1 VNLSRGEAFRPALL
15 NAKNIEQYCGKR
27 ISVASV
33 SEYRFFMKILRS
45 GSIVRGLFAG
55 VILCVSFQAD
65 AAPSAPLTANQTILA
80 SHKALYTVTLTNT
93 RPGSDYLDVS
103 GKMILEFTDACDAW
117 TTSQKSLLRT
127 VTGEGTEALSH
138 SDFAA
143 WESKAGDD
151 YKFTVHQTQDGDTSE
166 FFGRARRDG
175 PGDAGTARYT
185 KPEKATYKLPPHFL
199 FQTAQQVKLIDYARK
214 GGHFLNGDMF
224 DGSEGG
230 GSAHFNAVV
239 LKTPGTDPAAP
250 GLKNPLLDSPRHRV
264 RVAFYPPDG
273 TDSKSDGKTAANSNE
288 EPEYEMTMTVHDNG
302 VVSDYDYD
310 YQDFSVHGQL
320 QAIQALPRPHC

>member
-1 VNLSRGEAFRPALL
+1 
-15 NAKNIEQYCGKR
+15 
-27 ISVASV
+27 
-33 SEYRFFMKILRS
+33 MKISRS
-45 GSIVRGLFAG
+45 GSIARGLLAG
-55 VILCVSFQAD
+55 VILCVSFHAD
-65 AAPSAPLTANQTILA
+65 AAPPAPLPASQTVLA

-117 TTSQKSLLRT
+117 TTNQKSLLRT

-138 SDFAA
+138 SDFSA
-143 WESKAGDD
+143 WEKKDGAD

-166 FFGRARRDG
+166 FFGRALRDG

-185 KPEKATYKLPPHFL
+185 KPEKASYKLPPHFL

-214 GGHFLNGDMF
+214 GGHFLSGDMF

-250 GLKNPLLDSPRHRV
+250 ELKNPLLDSPRHRV

-273 TDSKSDGKTAANSNE
+273 SDDQSDGKTAADSNE
-288 EPEYEMTMTVHDNG
+288 QPEYEMTMTVHDNG

>member
-1 VNLSRGEAFRPALL
+1 MKTSSFGRVARTLFIGTIFGAAF
-15 NAKNIEQYCGKR
+15 QT
-27 ISVASV
+27 
-33 SEYRFFMKILRS
+33 
-45 GSIVRGLFAG
+45 
-55 VILCVSFQAD
+55 QA
-65 AAPSAPLTANQTILA
+65 AAPSAAALTANAPVLA
-80 SHKALYTVTLTNT
+80 SHKALYSVTLTNT

-103 GKMILEFTDACDAW
+103 GKMFLEFTDACDAW
-117 TTSQKSLLRT
+117 TTNQKSLLRT

-143 WESKAGDD
+143 WENKAGDD

-166 FFGRARRDG
+166 FRGRARRNG
-175 PGDAGTARYT
+175 PGDAGTAEYT
-185 KPEKATYKLPPHFL
+185 KPDHEFYKLPPHFL
-199 FQTAQQVKLIDYARK
+199 FQTAQQVKLIEYARK
-214 GGHFLNGDMF
+214 GGHFLSGDMF

-239 LKTPGTDPAAP
+239 LKPLTGPDATAA
-250 GLKNPLLDSPRHRV
+250 LNSPLLEGPRYRV
-264 RVAFYPPDG
+264 RVAFYPPAGSD
-273 TDSKSDGKTAANSNE
+273 DKSDGKTASDTGD

-320 QAIQALPRPHC
+320 QAIQALTKPHC

>member
-1 VNLSRGEAFRPALL
+1 
-15 NAKNIEQYCGKR
+15 
-27 ISVASV
+27 VASV
-33 SEYRFFMKILRS
+33 SEHCFFMKITS
-45 GSIVRGLFAG
+45 FGAIARGLLAG
-55 VILCVSFQAD
+55 VILSVPLQANA
-65 AAPSAPLTANQTILA
+65 AAPPAPLTASQTVLA

-93 RPGSDYLDVS
+93 RPGSDYIDVS

-143 WESKAGDD
+143 WEKKDGTD

-175 PGDAGTARYT
+175 PGDAGSAHYT
-185 KPEKATYKLPPHFL
+185 KPEKASYTLPPHFL
-199 FQTAQQVKLIDYARK
+199 FQTAQQVKLIEYARK
-214 GGHFLNGDMF
+214 GGHFLSGDMF

-230 GSAHFNAVV
+230 GAAHFNAVV
-239 LKTPGTDPAAP
+239 LKTPAIDPAAP
-250 GLKNPLLDSPRHRV
+250 GLNNPLLDSPRHRL
-264 RVAFYPPDG
+264 RVAFYPPAG
-273 TDSKSDGKTAANSNE
+273 TDDKDDGQTAADSNE

-310 YQDFSVHGQL
+310 YEDFSVHGQL

>member
-1 VNLSRGEAFRPALL
+1 
-15 NAKNIEQYCGKR
+15 
-27 ISVASV
+27 
-33 SEYRFFMKILRS
+33 MKIS
-45 GSIVRGLFAG
+45 SYGSIARGLLVG
-55 VILCVSFQAD
+55 VIACVPFQSNA
-65 AAPSAPLTANQTILA
+65 AAPPAPLTANQTVLA

-127 VTGEGTEALSH
+127 VTGEGTEDRCRTA
-138 SDFAA
+138 
-143 WESKAGDD
+143 
-151 YKFTVHQTQDGDTSE
+151 TSPR
-166 FFGRARRDG
+166 GRARTALTINSRSARPRTATPANIAAM
-175 PGDAGTARYT
+175 PGAVRRATGGTADYT
-185 KPEKATYKLPPHFL
+185 KPETAHYKLPPHFM
-199 FQTAQQVKLIDYARK
+199 FQTAQQVKLIEYARK
-214 GGHFLNGDMF
+214 GGHFLSGDMF

-230 GSAHFNAVV
+230 GAAHFNAVI
-239 LKTPGTDPAAP
+239 LKTPGTDPVAP
-250 GLKNPLLDSPRHRV
+250 GVKNPLLDSPRHRV
-264 RVAFYPPDG
+264 RVAFYPPAGADDPADG
-273 TDSKSDGKTAANSNE
+273 QAAADSNE

>member
-1 VNLSRGEAFRPALL
+1 
-15 NAKNIEQYCGKR
+15 
-27 ISVASV
+27 VASV
-33 SEYRFFMKILRS
+33 SEHRFFMKISIS
-45 GSIVRGLFAG
+45 GSIARGLFVG

-65 AAPSAPLTANQTILA
+65 AAPPLTANQTVLA

-151 YKFTVHQTQDGDTSE
+151 YKFSVHQTQDGDTSE
-166 FFGRARRDG
+166 YRGRARRNG
-175 PGDAGTARYT
+175 PGDAGTAEYT

-214 GGHFLNGDMF
+214 GGHFLSGDMF

-273 TDSKSDGKTAANSNE
+273 TDDKSDGKTASDSNE

>member
-1 VNLSRGEAFRPALL
+1 MD
-15 NAKNIEQYCGKR
+15 QYCGER
-27 ISVASV
+27 VTVAPV
-33 SEYRFFMKILRS
+33 SENRRFMKISRVSSIAS
-45 GSIVRGLFAG
+45 GFLAG
-55 VILCVSFQAD
+55 AVLCMPLHTS
-65 AAPSAPLTANQTILA
+65 AAPSAAPGTLVLA
-80 SHKALYTVTLTNT
+80 SHKALYTVTLTGT
-93 RPGSDYLDVS
+93 HPGSDYLDVS

-143 WESKAGDD
+143 WEAKDGSD
-151 YKFTVHQTQDGDTSE
+151 YKFSSRQTQDGDTSE
-166 FFGRARRDG
+166 FRGRAKRNG
-175 PGDAGTARYT
+175 PGDAGTADYT

-199 FQTAQQVKLIDYARK
+199 FQTAQQVRLIDYARK
-214 GGHFLNGDMF
+214 GGHFLSGDMF

-230 GSAHFNAVV
+230 GASHFNAVV
-239 LKTPGTDPAAP
+239 LKTPPKDSAAS
-250 GLKNPLLDSPRHRV
+250 LKNPLLDSPIHRV
-264 RVAFYPPDG
+264 RIAFYPPAG
-273 TDSKSDGKTAANSNE
+273 TQDSSDRQTAGDSNE

-320 QAIQALPRPHC
+320 QAIQVLPRPHC

>member
-1 VNLSRGEAFRPALL
+1 M
-15 NAKNIEQYCGKR
+15 
-27 ISVASV
+27 ASV
-33 SEYRFFMKILRS
+33 SEHRFFMKISRFA
-45 GSIVRGLFAG
+45 SIVRGLFAC
-55 VILCVSFQAD
+55 VVLCAPFPTKA
-65 AAPSAPLTANQTILA
+65 AAPPTASSIVLA
-80 SHKALYTVTLTNT
+80 SHKALYTVTLTGT
-93 RPGSDYLDVS
+93 HPGSDYLDVS

-151 YKFTVHQTQDGDTSE
+151 YKFSVHQTQDGDTSE
-166 FFGRARRDG
+166 FRGRARRNG
-175 PGDAGTARYT
+175 LGDTGSAEYT
-185 KPEKATYKLPPHFL
+185 KPDHEIYKLPPHFL
-199 FQTAQQVKLIDYARK
+199 FQTAQQVRLIEYAKK
-214 GGHFLNGDMF
+214 GGHFLSGDMF

-239 LKTPGTDPAAP
+239 LKTPATDPAAS
-250 GLKNPLLDSPRHRV
+250 LNNPLLDSPRHRV
-264 RVAFYPPDG
+264 RVAFYPPEGAD
-273 TDSKSDGKTAANSNE
+273 DKSDGKTAADSNE

-320 QAIQALPRPHC
+320 KAIQPLQRPHC